1 MENVTLKI
9 NGQDITVPANYTVL
23 QAARKAGISIP
34 TLCYLKDV
42 SQTGSCRMCVV
53 EVKGA
58 RNLQAACVYPVAE
71 GLEVFTNTPKVRRS
85 RKVTLELLLSN
96 HDRKC
101 LTCARNQN
109 CELQTLSEEL
119 GIDDLM
125 DDFHWVHIHRF
136 FQSGKAAVGNII
148 RHRIR
153 ANLAAA
159 GC

>member
-34 TLCYLKDV
+34 TLCYLKYV

-71 GLEVFTNTPKVRRS
+71 
-85 RKVTLELLLSN
+85 
-96 HDRKC
+96 
-101 LTCARNQN
+101 
-109 CELQTLSEEL
+109 
-119 GIDDLM
+119 
-125 DDFHWVHIHRF
+125 
-136 FQSGKAAVGNII
+136 
-148 RHRIR
+148 
-153 ANLAAA
+153 
-159 GC
+159 

>member
-109 CELQTLSEEL
+109 CELQTLSEE
-119 GIDDLM
+119 IQVCAFNAV
-125 DDFHWVHIHRF
+125 DFLHVAFDFR
-136 FQSGKAAVGNII
+136 GAVGAVKAFEFVSEFHGVIL
-148 RHRIR
+148 R
-153 ANLAAA
+153 
-159 GC
+159 